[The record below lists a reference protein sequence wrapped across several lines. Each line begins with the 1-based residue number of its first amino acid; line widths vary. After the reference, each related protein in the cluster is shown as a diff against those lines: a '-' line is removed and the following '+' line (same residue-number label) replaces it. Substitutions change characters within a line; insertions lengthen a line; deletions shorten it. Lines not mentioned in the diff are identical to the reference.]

1 LMLGKCT
8 PIDEE
13 GRAGEPLFP
22 EVKSGLDRVGE
33 GRVFALDDAAQ
44 EAAIARALREL
55 TGRGRAQVTLA
66 GRGRL
71 LARAY
76 LDSERKL
83 DVHFV
88 NLELQDGAFV
98 PAQGVQVTI
107 AGQAAGGGR
116 AAYWF
121 APERSGGK
129 DGERIT
135 LNPSGFA
142 VSTILP
148 SVEAYALL
156 AVPR

>member
-1 LMLGKCT
+1 MCAPL
-8 PIDEE
+8 
-13 GRAGEPLFP
+13 EP
-22 EVKSGLDRVGE
+22 SRGW
-33 GRVFALDDAAQ
+33 Q
-44 EAAIARALREL
+44 EAAISRALREL
-55 TGRGRAQVTLA
+55 SGRGRAQVILT

-76 LDSERKL
+76 LDPERKL

-88 NLELQDGAFV
+88 NLDLQNDAVV

-129 DGERIT
+129 DGERIP
-135 LNPSGFA
+135 LNPSGFS

-148 SVEAYALL
+148 SVHSYALL

>member
-1 LMLGKCT
+1 MLGKCT

-33 GRVFALDDAAQ
+33 GRVFALDDGAQ

-55 TGRGRAQVTLA
+55 AGRGRAQVTLT

-76 LDSERKL
+76 LDPERKL

-88 NLELQDGAFV
+88 SLELQDG
-98 PAQGVQVTI
+98 
-107 AGQAAGGGR
+107 R
-116 AAYWF
+116 SE
-121 APERSGGK
+121 ERRVGK
-129 DGERIT
+129 ECR
-135 LNPSGFA
+135 S
-142 VSTILP
+142 
-148 SVEAYALL
+148 
-156 AVPR
+156 R